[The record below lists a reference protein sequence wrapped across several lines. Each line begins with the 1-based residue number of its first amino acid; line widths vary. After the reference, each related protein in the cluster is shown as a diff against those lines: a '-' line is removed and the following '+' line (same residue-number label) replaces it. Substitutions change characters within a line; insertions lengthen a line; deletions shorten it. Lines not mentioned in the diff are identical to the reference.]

1 MRRSY
6 PMALSFSKWWH
17 LRIDRWF
24 PESWPY
30 MHTWSIET
38 TEKQNKNKQRK
49 CPNLYFIILML
60 GGGANP
66 LVSSLLWR
74 VSLSKTDGFPKK
86 SGRILNQ
93 VGRSACFE
101 YRLRYSS
108 WFGKL
113 SFYQLLSFYVMFSF
127 RDSGGHTA
135 VLRSWRGRIHT
146 EFSYFST
153 SCQIIW

>member
-30 MHTWSIET
+30 MHTWSIEP

-60 GGGANP
+60 GGGANL
-66 LVSSLLWR
+66 LVSFLLWR

-93 VGRSACFE
+93 VGRSACFD
-101 YRLRYSS
+101 YRL
-108 WFGKL
+108 F
-113 SFYQLLSFYVMFSF
+113 LLIWRTFVSPTNVILCNVFFQRF
-127 RDSGGHTA
+127 RGAHCRT
-135 VLRSWRGRIHT
+135 
-146 EFSYFST
+146 
-153 SCQIIW
+153 

>member
-30 MHTWSIET
+30 MHTWSIEP

-49 CPNLYFIILML
+49 CPNLYFITLML

-93 VGRSACFE
+93 VGRSACFD
-101 YRLRYSS
+101 YRLFFVIWRTFVSPTNVILCNV
-108 WFGKL
+108 F
-113 SFYQLLSFYVMFSF
+113 FQRF
-127 RDSGGHTA
+127 RGAHCRT
-135 VLRSWRGRIHT
+135 
-146 EFSYFST
+146 
-153 SCQIIW
+153 

>member
-30 MHTWSIET
+30 MHTWSIEP

-49 CPNLYFIILML
+49 CPNLYFITLML

-93 VGRSACFE
+93 VGRSACFD
-101 YRLRYSS
+101 YRL
-108 WFGKL
+108 F
-113 SFYQLLSFYVMFSF
+113 LLIWRTFVSPTSVILCNVFFQRF
-127 RDSGGHTA
+127 RGAHCRT
-135 VLRSWRGRIHT
+135 
-146 EFSYFST
+146 
-153 SCQIIW
+153 

>member
-30 MHTWSIET
+30 MHTWSIEP

-49 CPNLYFIILML
+49 CPNLYFITLML

-93 VGRSACFE
+93 VGRSACFD
-101 YRLRYSS
+101 YRL
-108 WFGKL
+108 F
-113 SFYQLLSFYVMFSF
+113 LLIWRTFVSPTNVILCNVFFQRF
-127 RDSGGHTA
+127 RGAHC
-135 VLRSWRGRIHT
+135 RS
-146 EFSYFST
+146 
-153 SCQIIW
+153 

>member
-24 PESWPY
+24 LESWPY

-38 TEKQNKNKQRK
+38 TEKQNKNNQRK
-49 CPNLYFIILML
+49 CPNLYFITLML

-93 VGRSACFE
+93 VGRSACFD
-101 YRLRYSS
+101 YRL
-108 WFGKL
+108 F
-113 SFYQLLSFYVMFSF
+113 LLIWRTFVSPTNVILCNVFFQRF
-127 RDSGGHTA
+127 RGAHCRT
-135 VLRSWRGRIHT
+135 
-146 EFSYFST
+146 
-153 SCQIIW
+153 